1 MAAPAVHI
9 DLSWSCRILS
19 QIHLGPRLSLCKF
32 DLPKKRLRI
41 TNPPQ
46 VNWPKLN
53 TPPWAVEAYD
63 DVLTKAHKDPVVGP
77 FLGNGRTDTG
87 YLEEGKKRRE

>member
-1 MAAPAVHI
+1 MNT
-9 DLSWSCRILS
+9 DY
-19 QIHLGPRLSLCKF
+19 
-32 DLPKKRLRI
+32 
-41 TNPPQ
+41 PQ

-63 DVLTKAHKDPVVGP
+63 DVLNKAHKDPVVGP
-77 FLGNGRTDTG
+77 FLGAGRSDSG